1 MHIRKFQESSA
12 PPLPQTTSLP
22 LTRDMC
28 SNDMGSK
35 FARRTVNGWSYYLL
49 DFFANCCSCWCIGL
63 NKMHNEEWSS
73 RLALYIH
80 LLSFPAVSCLIF
92 EMQRGLVEDLR
103 KRSTT
108 LDCIRLNLNSS
119 VSCLVYVLQ
128 CKLVKNLSLK
138 SLLTGNV
145 WIKLQAINEDR
156 QCDR

>member
-1 MHIRKFQESSA
+1 MYW
-12 PPLPQTTSLP
+12 T
-22 LTRDMC
+22 
-28 SNDMGSK
+28 
-35 FARRTVNGWSYYLL
+35 
-49 DFFANCCSCWCIGL
+49 
-63 NKMHNEEWSS
+63 MHNEERSS

-92 EMQRGLVEDLR
+92 EMQRGLVVDLG

-145 WIKLQAINEDR
+145 
-156 QCDR
+156 